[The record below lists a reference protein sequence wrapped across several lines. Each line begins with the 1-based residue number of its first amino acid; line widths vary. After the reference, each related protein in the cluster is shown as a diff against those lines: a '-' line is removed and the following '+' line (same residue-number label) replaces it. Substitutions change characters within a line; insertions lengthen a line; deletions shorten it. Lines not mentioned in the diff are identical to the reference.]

1 MNTLDEEK
9 HVDRLCG
16 FIFLCNGKTKPEC
29 YMYRVFGLPEFRK
42 DVVEN
47 IKPGM
52 QLFLFDFEVKLL
64 YGVYEATSVGEMN
77 VEPTAF
83 GGKFPAQVSFR
94 ICKDCFPL
102 PESSF
107 KHAIKENY
115 EKGKFK
121 QELNDQ
127 QVRSLLSLF
136 RPFTLPTSV
145 PGPLSLPIK
154 PRPETF
160 PPPGIDNLYQARPIL
175 LSQNDPSATVVQL
188 GHNLSVQMPQHLQ
201 RLEGPQHAYYGSSAN
216 VHPSVNK
223 QTLPAPTMP
232 YMENPYAAR
241 MQHVRASRV
250 LENTYFDQSAL
261 SPEPGSYG
269 TMVNTGYVHHV
280 TGLQP
285 LQVPA
290 ASHHYADAQTMA
302 NAGYVHHSTELQ
314 PLQVPAASH
323 HYAETQTM
331 ANAGYVHHSSE
342 VQTLQ
347 VPAASHHYAD
357 AQTMANAGY
366 VHHSTE
372 LQPLQVPAASHH
384 YAETQTMAN
393 AGYVHHS
400 SEVQT
405 LQVPAASHHFAD
417 TQQAY
422 TAGNPSYRNGPGMEA
437 SYSNQHPGL
446 GNVHY
451 HIPLQRNQ
459 DIVVHPENAVQD
471 SSLWWPAQNGVQNHS
486 PYFPTTKHVL

>member
-342 VQTLQ
+342 
-347 VPAASHHYAD
+347 A
-357 AQTMANAGY
+357 M
-366 VHHSTE
+366 STI
-372 LQPLQVPAASHH
+372 L
-384 YAETQTMAN
+384 
-393 AGYVHHS
+393 
-400 SEVQT
+400 
-405 LQVPAASHHFAD
+405 
-417 TQQAY
+417 
-422 TAGNPSYRNGPGMEA
+422 PSYNLYKFQLP
-437 SYSNQHPGL
+437 
-446 GNVHY
+446 
-451 HIPLQRNQ
+451 HIIMRRLKPWRMQAMSTILQRYKLYKFQPPHIILQILNRLTPQ
-459 DIVVHPENAVQD
+459 GIHPTEMVLEWRLLIVINTLAWEMCIIIYHYKGIKILLFIQKMLYRIPVYGGLRKMVFRTILHT
-471 SSLWWPAQNGVQNHS
+471 SLQQNMFYNICILIPIISTCSG
-486 PYFPTTKHVL
+486 